1 MQRAFLPFSLLL
13 ALVLGVSSNAQATTL
28 ARPATVKD
36 TIVVRLPNKAVIT
49 LMVRDAAQLRQLKKY
64 QLDSLTSRLATYI
77 TQAEAAAK
85 TASTN
90 QVTMEFY
97 PDKDQ
102 PGKNMPEQIR
112 ITTHK
117 TPAGAA
123 SNNKVDV
130 LMEKASKNTG
140 VSFKIGGKTE
150 AERRNSEAHR
160 DSIRLKNFEN
170 HHTKSHLIF
179 DLGLNTFVNQKTYLA
194 PNGQPESLDLRTEGS
209 RYVNIGLNW
218 DSRLGGKHSPLS
230 LTVGPEF
237 AFNNY
242 MLSGNNKWVNTNGRT
257 DVVPPAAGSSAS
269 QPAPLP
275 LSWSSAR
282 RGRLLGRADPNA
294 ELVLYAEAFARKIQL
309 NMTIDQVRDAAR
321 QRHAHPLVTV
331 AIRQDGSVESVSFVV
346 SSGVPQIDEAIRRI
360 VQSQAPYPA
369 FSPALERDFDVIEI
383 RRTWTFDMAVRL
395 Y

>member
-1 MQRAFLPFSLLL
+1 MQRAFLSFSLLAL
-13 ALVLGVSSNAQATTL
+13 ALGFSSSAQATAL

-85 TASTN
+85 TSSTN

-117 TPAGAA
+117 AAAG
-123 SNNKVDV
+123 STSTNNKVEVMMD
-130 LMEKASKNTG
+130 KASKNTG
-140 VSFKIGGKTE
+140 VSFKIGGKTD
-150 AERRNSEAHR
+150 AERRNSQAHR
-160 DSIRLKNFEN
+160 DSVRMKNFEN
-170 HHTKSHLIF
+170 HRTKSHLIV
-179 DLGLNTFVNQKTYLA
+179 DLGLNAFVNQKTYLA

-218 DSRLGGKHSPLS
+218 DPRLGGKRSPLS

-242 MLSGNNKWVNTNGRT
+242 MLSGNNKWVNNNGRT
-257 DVVPPAAGSSAS
+257 DVVRETNGRQYQKSKLATSSVNLPVMLRLQLRDSHYRPTFLVGAGGFVGYRIK
-269 QPAPLP
+269 
-275 LSWSSAR
+275 SWTKLKYTNE
-282 RGRLLGRADPNA
+282 GTTYKDK
-294 ELVLYAEAFARKIQL
+294 E
-309 NMTIDQVRDAAR
+309 
-321 QRHAHPLVTV
+321 
-331 AIRQDGSVESVSFVV
+331 DGSYNMENFQYGLQGTIGYRDLEFFAKYNMNNLFKAGAGPDTQVLSFGLRLV
-346 SSGVPQIDEAIRRI
+346 GVN
-360 VQSQAPYPA
+360 
-369 FSPALERDFDVIEI
+369 
-383 RRTWTFDMAVRL
+383 
-395 Y
+395 